1 MIMSVYEDNVVLCGS
16 NGYKKKYYF
25 NEQFA
30 NIPESVQE
38 ELKVMCVWFT
48 EECGGILTL
57 EFDEKGKL
65 LFKLTTSE
73 YDGYFDEIGA
83 DLKIRQIRQER
94 SGFLKSLELYY
105 KTVVL
110 GMKLEDLEAEEEDE
124 VGEDTEIYIRAWNYE
139 EDDE

>member
-1 MIMSVYEDNVVLCGS
+1 
-16 NGYKKKYYF
+16 
-25 NEQFA
+25 
-30 NIPESVQE
+30 
-38 ELKVMCVWFT
+38 
-48 EECGGILTL
+48 L

-83 DLKIRQIRQER
+83 DLKIRQIRQEKR
-94 SGFLKSLELYY
+94 DFLRSLELYY

-110 GMKLEDLEAEEEDE
+110 GMKLEDLEAEEEADAE
-124 VGEDTEIYIRAWNYE
+124 EDTEIYIRAWEYE